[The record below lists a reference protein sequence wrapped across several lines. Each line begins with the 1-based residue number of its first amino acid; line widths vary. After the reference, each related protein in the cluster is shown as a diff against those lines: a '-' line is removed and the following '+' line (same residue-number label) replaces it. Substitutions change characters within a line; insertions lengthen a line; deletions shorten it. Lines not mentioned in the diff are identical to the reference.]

1 MLKGEHHQSLS
12 LKPKETTSDTKIY
25 VKAGETQNPDTK
37 GDNTARTSTSDS
49 MIGDKE
55 MVKPTSN
62 SASKT
67 DSKFAEVSSSDSKAA
82 GSTSTQSTSNNKHT
96 KKTGLGNTQQNGTV
110 NIPSASF
117 SETGGEK
124 PDESPSTPQA
134 KQESDRPQQPISRPP
149 LGENIVLGVALEGS
163 KRTLPIEEG
172 MAPSPTQA
180 EVKELAQF
188 RNGNGSLAA
197 EKDKKESQ
205 PPTVPSSTSG

>member
-12 LKPKETTSDTKIY
+12 LKPKETTSDTKID
-25 VKAGETQNPDTK
+25 VKAGETQNPVTK
-37 GDNTARTSTSDS
+37 GDNTARTSTSDR

-55 MVKPTSN
+55 MAKPTSN

-124 PDESPSTPQA
+124 PDESPS
-134 KQESDRPQQPISRPP
+134 RPP
-149 LGENIVLGVALEGS
+149 LGENIVLGVALEE
-163 KRTLPIEEG
+163 TLDICKFH
-172 MAPSPTQA
+172 M
-180 EVKELAQF
+180 F
-188 RNGNGSLAA
+188 RVYDVLGL
-197 EKDKKESQ
+197 
-205 PPTVPSSTSG
+205 